1 MSKRIN
7 NTGSITF
14 HKASNRFMG
23 RVTVGRDINGKLIK
37 KCVYGKTEAEVS
49 QAIIKIQSEV
59 NDNNFFEPSKMTL
72 KQWLKQWFEVYKGN
86 NIKEQ
91 TKELYEIIIRT
102 IINPNIG
109 DTQLRNLKPLHIQAF
124 INKLYDFGEGYSTST
139 IQKVKNIL
147 NPAFKMAIVNKLISS
162 NPCEGLQ
169 MPKQTQKEVV
179 AFTRDEQSKFEES
192 AKNHPFYEAFI
203 FALDTGVRCGELL
216 ALHWNDIDLK
226 NGIVKVSKT
235 LITVHDK
242 KLGKQIVKV
251 QNTPKTQQGNR
262 EIPLTLRC
270 ISMLK
275 ELKKQR
281 LQEGFNDR
289 NIVFCSLA
297 GTYQF
302 PKNFRRAMG
311 IVCKNAKVQSG
322 GVHILRHTFA
332 TRLFEE
338 KVQPKVVSKLL
349 GHSKIEVTLNTYT
362 HLVQENTNEA
372 INVLNNLKLVK

>member
-1 MSKRIN
+1 MSKKIN

-14 HKASNRFMG
+14 HKATNRYMG
-23 RVTVGRDINGKLIK
+23 RVTIGRDINGKLIK

-49 QAIIKIQSEV
+49 QAIIKIQAEV
-59 NDNNFFEPSKMTL
+59 NDSNFFEPSKLTVQ
-72 KQWLKQWFEVYKGN
+72 QWLKQWFEVYKGN

-91 TKELYEIIIRT
+91 TKELYDIVIKT

-109 DTQLRNLKPLHIQAF
+109 DIQLRNLKPIHIQAF
-124 INKLYDFGEGYSTST
+124 INKLYDFGNGYSTST

-147 NPAFKMAIVNKLISS
+147 NPAFKMAIVNKLINS
-162 NPCEGLQ
+162 NPCDGLQ
-169 MPKQTQKEVV
+169 MPKQTQKQVV
-179 AFTRDEQSKFEES
+179 AFTREEQGKFEEA
-192 AKNHPFYEAFI
+192 AKDHPFYEAFI

-216 ALHWNDIDLK
+216 SLHWNDIDLK

-242 KLGKQIVKV
+242 KLGKQVVKV
-251 QNTPKTQQGNR
+251 QNTPKTQTGNR

-270 ISMLK
+270 VSMLK
-275 ELKKQR
+275 ELKKER
-281 LQEGFNDR
+281 LQEGFNDH

-311 IVCKNAKVQSG
+311 IVCKKAKIQSG
-322 GVHILRHTFA
+322 GVHVLRHTFA

-338 KVQPKVVSKLL
+338 KVQPKVISKLL

>member
-14 HKASNRFMG
+14 HKATNRFMG

-37 KCVYGKTEAEVS
+37 KCVYGKTEDEVS

-59 NDNNFFEPSKMTL
+59 NDNNFFEPSKLTL
-72 KQWLKQWFEVYKGN
+72 QQWLKQWFEVYKGN

-192 AKNHPFYEAFI
+192 AKKHPFYEAFI

-216 ALHWNDIDLK
+216 SLHWNDIDLK

-270 ISMLK
+270 ISILK

-281 LQEGFNDR
+281 LQEGFNDK

-311 IVCKNAKVQSG
+311 IVCKNAKIQSG
-322 GVHILRHTFA
+322 GVHVLRHTFA